1 MRITQVTVSY
11 GETQSLPQYS
21 NVKPQLSL
29 TAELEPGDDPETAKA
44 ALWATAIA
52 DVREQIDLAL
62 EANGRRAK
70 HDQVSPR
77 YQVMRSGFTPTR
89 QRLIVIAPNSAELPT
104 RGDFVHASYDES
116 HNLRLG
122 HARAVAAEVAGNYH
136 NAIVLDCSDGDL
148 SPIDTYFPAPQVEP
162 EDDVPEDGDPGI
174 DREAFLRD

>member
-11 GETQSLPQYS
+11 GETQSLPEYS

-29 TAELEPGDDPETAKA
+29 TAELEPGDNPDAAKA

-62 EANGRRAK
+62 EAIGRPAK
-70 HDQVSPR
+70 HDRISPR

-89 QRLIVIAPNSAELPT
+89 QCLIVIAPNDAEQPG
-104 RGDFVHASYDES
+104 RGDFASASYDRS
-116 HNLRLG
+116 RNLRLG

-148 SPIDTYFPAPQVEP
+148 SPIDTYFPAPQVKP
-162 EDDVPEDGDPGI
+162 EDDVPRDG
-174 DREAFLRD
+174 EAFLRD